1 MNTGI
6 QERSTVSVDV
16 RDSLRSCIPLDCIE
30 SASFFAFSK
39 GLNEY
44 IYQDVLPWNLF
55 DIYS

>member
-6 QERSTVSVDV
+6 QERSFVSVDV
-16 RDSLRSCIPLDCIE
+16 RDSLRSCIPLDCME

-44 IYQDVLPWNLF
+44 IYQDVLP
-55 DIYS
+55 